1 MGNNDINSSGIN
13 ESLFEAKIDM
23 PDTSEL
29 KSRIMK
35 LTATMPQK
43 VSDGKHDVT
52 VENNCPEQKKAFF
65 GEIFKPKFIAQF
77 AVAAS
82 LVLVAVLWVPSNF
95 QQTGTNPHLLSE
107 AKTVNSSEADLAEGA
122 AYFTVNDE
130 LDFQETM
137 LFVDEQMF
145 VQL

>member
-1 MGNNDINSSGIN
+1 MQ
-13 ESLFEAKIDM
+13 
-23 PDTSEL
+23 
-29 KSRIMK
+29 
-35 LTATMPQK
+35 LTVAMPQQTSA
-43 VSDGKHDVT
+43 VSVSEIT
-52 VENNCPEQKKAFF
+52 AENNRPEQKKAFL
-65 GEIFKPKFIAQF
+65 GDVLKPKFIAQF

-107 AKTVNSSEADLAEGA
+107 ADLAEDA